1 MPIMNNVV
9 RCCLALSA
17 IFVVSTIVC
26 AGEARGAAPPD
37 CHVATYR
44 LADGGVVDIAPA
56 EGDTLRWRR
65 FDGTTGVLHRDPNG
79 TWKSTTGWTDRADG
93 IVVSFPGCA
102 TGQIALGG
110 ISGQRIAFAVQE
122 TTFKSHGTLLAGRLV
137 MPLGRE
143 RVPIVVLLHGS
154 EPNSALSDPSLQTYF
169 LQHVLPAEGI
179 GAFVYDKRGT
189 GVSEG
194 HYTQDY
200 NLLADDAVAALR
212 EARRLAGARVGRIGY
227 QGGSQGG
234 WVAPLAAN
242 RTSVDFVIVS
252 FGLAVNAIDED
263 QEAVELQMRE
273 KGYPPEVIAKALEV
287 ASAAERAFESDFK
300 RESDF
305 AKLDE
310 MREKYGSAPW
320 YKDVH
325 GDFAFFVLQHTDAE
339 LRAQAAEFDWHTPF
353 HYDPM
358 PPLRA
363 DRTPQLWILGGE
375 DYDAPSAETS
385 RRIRSL
391 IADGLPYTL
400 ALYPSAEHGM
410 TLFETGAGGSRVS
423 TRYAPGYFKMMRDF
437 VRDGTLHG
445 NYGDAEVTTR

>member
-1 MPIMNNVV
+1 VPFINSVV

-17 IFVVSTIVC
+17 IFLVSTIVC
-26 AGEARGAAPPD
+26 AGEARGAPPPD
-37 CHVATYR
+37 CHVGTYR
-44 LADGGVVDIAPA
+44 LADGGVVDIAPS

-65 FDGTTGVLHRDPNG
+65 FDGTTGVLHRAPNG
-79 TWKSTTGWTDRADG
+79 TWKSTTGWTERADG
-93 IVVSFPGCA
+93 IVVSFPACA

-110 ISGQRIAFAVQE
+110 TPGQRIAFGVQA
-122 TTFKSHGTLLAGRLV
+122 TTFRSHGTVLAGRLV

-189 GVSEG
+189 GVSGG
-194 HYTQDY
+194 HYTQEYD
-200 NLLADDAVAALR
+200 LLADDAVAALR
-212 EARRLAGARVGRIGY
+212 EARRLAGARAGRIGY

-242 RTSVDFVIVS
+242 RASVDFVIVS

-300 RESDF
+300 SESDF

-310 MREKYGSAPW
+310 LREKYGSAPW

-410 TLFETGAGGSRVS
+410 TLFETGADGSRVS
-423 TRYAPGYFKMMRDF
+423 TRYAPGYFRMMRDF

-445 NYGDAEVTTR
+445 SYGDAQVTTR